1 MTMPVPEQAMAELE
15 RAISDYPQHVA
26 DLSDRVTEAAGQTV
40 TGEDPGG
47 LVTVT
52 ATGSGQI
59 RSVRL
64 TLRAL
69 RDLDDRRL
77 ADCVVDAAN
86 EALARA
92 EALLDEATGGQPGPD
107 DIDARLAAFENRMD
121 DTLYELDRIDRM
133 LDRFDS

>member
-15 RAISDYPQHVA
+15 RAISDYPRHVA
-26 DLSDRVTEAAGQTV
+26 ELSDRVTEAAEQTV

-52 ATGSGQI
+52 VTGSGL
-59 RSVRL
+59 VRAVRI
-64 TLRAL
+64 TQRAL

-77 ADCVVDAAN
+77 VGCIVDAAN

-92 EALLDEATGGQPGPD
+92 EALLDMASSGQPDTD
-107 DIDARLAAFENRMD
+107 DLDARLVAFGSRMD
-121 DTLYELDRIDRM
+121 DTLYELGRIDRM
-133 LDRFDS
+133 LDHFDI